1 MRKLV
6 IAILVVVALAVAADF
21 GAAAYGEYTIS
32 QQIRQ
37 QFRLARDPS
46 VTIEGFPFLP
56 QAIGGRYTA
65 IDIEATGLSVD
76 SLHDLDVQATLHD
89 IDAPLSEVSAGDLH
103 SVRAALVDGR
113 IVIKDSDLGRA
124 IGIEDLRIRP
134 PSAQELQERFPV
146 GISGGSP
153 SNAARR
159 DRAPITM
166 VATTDLA
173 GRPSEI
179 VGYGLIELTGSQ
191 VRITV
196 TDVRLSSGGVGAAGL
211 PREIRQ
217 TLLNTLSTDVK
228 PGDLP
233 FNATPTSVWVQTG
246 SVIVEGT
253 ARDVSLNQAD
263 FSPG

>member
-1 MRKLV
+1 MRKLIIAVLV
-6 IAILVVVALAVAADF
+6 IVALAVAADF

-37 QFRLARDPS
+37 QFRLANDPS
-46 VTIEGFPFLP
+46 VRIEGFPFLT
-56 QAIGGRYTA
+56 QAVAGHYTA

-76 SLHDLDVQATLHD
+76 SLHDLDVQAVLHD
-89 IDAPLSEVSAGDLH
+89 VDAPLSEVSAGDLH
-103 SVRAALVDGR
+103 SVRAARVDGR

-124 IGIEDLRIRP
+124 IGIEDLRIQP
-134 PSAQELQERFPV
+134 PSAQELRERFPA
-146 GISGGSP
+146 GTPDNS
-153 SNAARR
+153 ARG
-159 DRAPITM
+159 DRAPIKMT
-166 VATTDLA
+166 ATTDLA

-179 VGYGLIELTGSQ
+179 VGYGVIELTGAQ
-191 VRITV
+191 VRITI
-196 TDVRLSSGGVGAAGL
+196 TDVQLSSGGVGTASL

-246 SVIVEGT
+246 SVVVEGT
-253 ARDVSLNQAD
+253 AREVSLNQAD
-263 FSPG
+263 LGAS

>member
-1 MRKLV
+1 MRKLI
-6 IAILVVVALAVAADF
+6 IAVLIIVALAVAADF

-37 QFRLARDPS
+37 QFRLASDPS
-46 VTIEGFPFLP
+46 VRIEGFPFLT
-56 QAIGGRYTA
+56 QAVGGHYTA
-65 IDIEATGLSVD
+65 IDIEATGLPAD

-89 IDAPLSEVSAGDLH
+89 VDAPLSEVSAGDLH
-103 SVRAALVDGR
+103 SVRAAQVDGR

-124 IGIEDLRIRP
+124 IGIEDLRIQP
-134 PSAQELQERFPV
+134 PSVQELQERFPA
-146 GISGGSP
+146 GTP
-153 SNAARR
+153 SNSARG
-159 DRAPITM
+159 DRAPIKM

-179 VGYGLIELTGSQ
+179 TGYGVIELTGGQ
-191 VRITV
+191 VRITI
-196 TDVRLSSGGVGAAGL
+196 TDVRLSSDGVGTVSL

-246 SVIVEGT
+246 SVVVEGT

-263 FSPG
+263 LGAS